1 MFLPLLSNGCLTVKQ
16 LRLLSKQAPDN
27 GCVVKDNDGVDF
39 DLSRLQKATG
49 NYVVSGGEHW
59 YELNVCAPLNGP
71 RAVGCN
77 ATGTAVCQ
85 SDLTNATFIDAGE
98 WVHRGLWRTTWHVAT
113 CSRSDSDQLDS
124 VA

>member
-1 MFLPLLSNGCLTVKQ
+1 MFLPLLSNLR

-77 ATGTAVCQ
+77 GTGTAVVDQ
-85 SDLTNATFIDAGE
+85 GMNTTDILT
-98 WVHRGLWRTTWHVAT
+98 
-113 CSRSDSDQLDS
+113 
-124 VA
+124 